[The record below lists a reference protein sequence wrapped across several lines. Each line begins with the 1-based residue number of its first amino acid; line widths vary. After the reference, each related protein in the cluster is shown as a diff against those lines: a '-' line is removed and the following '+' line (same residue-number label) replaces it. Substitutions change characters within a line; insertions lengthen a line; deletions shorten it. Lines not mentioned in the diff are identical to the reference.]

1 MAARAVSYWLS
12 RTMWSVLVTL
22 RHATVGPASPHHPA
36 PEPLLSRGSEL
47 LVPLGPTVRRRRLG
61 AELRRL
67 REAHSLKL
75 EEVAERLGLA
85 PSTLSRIETG
95 KAPTKSAYLTALL
108 EMYQVSDPG
117 ARKVLVDMARE
128 GHRKGWWS
136 IYDDVLPSGFD
147 IYVGLEAEAS
157 GLRSYE
163 TDVVHGLL
171 QTTDYA
177 VAVLRELRP
186 RDSQEQIE
194 RVVDLRMERQRLLDQ
209 DPPLDLWLIMDEG
222 AIRRNIGGPVVMRN
236 QLEHLIQA
244 SRWTNVTMQIL
255 AFEAGAHAGLVGPFS
270 ILEFPE
276 RTDSDVAYT
285 ESLGGMIYL
294 EKDRDVRA
302 CAETFDRMRAAALS
316 PAASVELIQ
325 QVLRELPRLR
335 RLRKTANH
343 PMEGEA
349 DGHRPH
355 QSALVQEQRKQ
366 RRGMCGD
373 SAPPRRGSR
382 CPRFEGPWQ

>member
-1 MAARAVSYWLS
+1 
-12 RTMWSVLVTL
+12 
-22 RHATVGPASPHHPA
+22 
-36 PEPLLSRGSEL
+36 
-47 LVPLGPTVRRRRLG
+47 VPLGPTVRRRRLG

-75 EEVAERLGLA
+75 EEVAERLDLA

-95 KAPTKSAYLTALL
+95 KAPTKSAYLTAML
-108 EMYQVSDPG
+108 ELYEVADPG

-171 QTTDYA
+171 QTTEYA

-186 RDSQEQIE
+186 RDSEEQIK

-209 DPPLDLWLIMDEG
+209 DPPLDLWLILDEG
-222 AIRRNIGGPVVMRN
+222 AIRRNIAGPAVMRG
-236 QLEHLIQA
+236 QLEHLIEA
-244 SRWTNVTMQIL
+244 SRWSNVTLQIL
-255 AFEAGAHAGLVGPFS
+255 AFEAGAHAGLIGPFS

-276 RTDSDVAYT
+276 RADSDVAYT
-285 ESLGGMIYL
+285 ESVAGMIYL
-294 EKDRDVRA
+294 EKDREVRA
-302 CAETFDRMRAAALS
+302 CAEAFDRMRASALS

-325 QVLRELPRLR
+325 RV
-335 RLRKTANH
+335 
-343 PMEGEA
+343 
-349 DGHRPH
+349 
-355 QSALVQEQRKQ
+355 S
-366 RRGMCGD
+366 RGLG
-373 SAPPRRGSR
+373 
-382 CPRFEGPWQ
+382 

>member
-1 MAARAVSYWLS
+1 
-12 RTMWSVLVTL
+12 
-22 RHATVGPASPHHPA
+22 
-36 PEPLLSRGSEL
+36 
-47 LVPLGPTVRRRRLG
+47 VPLGPTVRRRRLG

-75 EEVAERLGLA
+75 EEVAERLDLA

-95 KAPTKSAYLTALL
+95 KAPTKSAYLTAML
-108 EMYQVSDPG
+108 ELYEVADPG

-163 TDVVHGLL
+163 TEVVHGLL
-171 QTTDYA
+171 QTTEYA

-186 RDSQEQIE
+186 RDSEEQIK

-209 DPPLDLWLIMDEG
+209 DPPLDLWLILDEG
-222 AIRRNIGGPVVMRN
+222 AIRRTIAGPAVMRG
-236 QLEHLIQA
+236 QLEHLIEA
-244 SRWTNVTMQIL
+244 SRWSNVTLQIL
-255 AFEAGAHAGLVGPFS
+255 AFEAGAHAGLIGPFS

-276 RTDSDVAYT
+276 RADSDVAYT
-285 ESLGGMIYL
+285 ESVGGMIYL
-294 EKDRDVRA
+294 EKDREVRA
-302 CAETFDRMRAAALS
+302 CAEAFDRMRASALS

-325 QVLRELPRLR
+325 RV
-335 RLRKTANH
+335 
-343 PMEGEA
+343 
-349 DGHRPH
+349 
-355 QSALVQEQRKQ
+355 S
-366 RRGMCGD
+366 RGLD
-373 SAPPRRGSR
+373 
-382 CPRFEGPWQ
+382 

>member
-1 MAARAVSYWLS
+1 M
-12 RTMWSVLVTL
+12 
-22 RHATVGPASPHHPA
+22 
-36 PEPLLSRGSEL
+36 
-47 LVPLGPTVRRRRLG
+47 PLGPTVRRRRLG

-95 KAPTKSAYLTALL
+95 KAPTKSAYLTAML
-108 EMYQVSDPG
+108 EMYQVGDPG

-186 RDSQEQIE
+186 RDTQEQIE

-285 ESLGGMIYL
+285 ESVGGMIYL
-294 EKDRDVRA
+294 EKDREVRA
-302 CAETFDRMRAAALS
+302 CAEAFDRMRAAALS

-325 QVLRELPRLR
+325 KLARE
-335 RLRKTANH
+335 
-343 PMEGEA
+343 
-349 DGHRPH
+349 
-355 QSALVQEQRKQ
+355 
-366 RRGMCGD
+366 
-373 SAPPRRGSR
+373 
-382 CPRFEGPWQ
+382 FI

>member
-1 MAARAVSYWLS
+1 
-12 RTMWSVLVTL
+12 
-22 RHATVGPASPHHPA
+22 
-36 PEPLLSRGSEL
+36 
-47 LVPLGPTVRRRRLG
+47 VPLGPTVRRRRLG

-95 KAPTKSAYLTALL
+95 KAPTKSAYLTAML

-177 VAVLRELRP
+177 IEVLRELRP

-222 AIRRNIGGPVVMRN
+222 AIRRNIGGPAVMRN

-255 AFEAGAHAGLVGPFS
+255 AFEAGAHAGLIGPFS

-285 ESLGGMIYL
+285 ESVGGMIYL
-294 EKDRDVRA
+294 EKDREVRA
-302 CAETFDRMRAAALS
+302 CAEAFDRMRAAALS

-325 QVLRELPRLR
+325 KV
-335 RLRKTANH
+335 A
-343 PMEGEA
+343 GE
-349 DGHRPH
+349 
-355 QSALVQEQRKQ
+355 
-366 RRGMCGD
+366 
-373 SAPPRRGSR
+373 
-382 CPRFEGPWQ
+382 FI

>member
-1 MAARAVSYWLS
+1 
-12 RTMWSVLVTL
+12 
-22 RHATVGPASPHHPA
+22 
-36 PEPLLSRGSEL
+36 
-47 LVPLGPTVRRRRLG
+47 VPLGPTVRRRRLG

-75 EEVAERLGLA
+75 EEVAEQLGLA

-95 KAPTKSAYLTALL
+95 KAPTKSAYLTAMLG
-108 EMYQVSDPG
+108 MYGVDDPG

-147 IYVGLEAEAS
+147 IYVGLEAEAC

-177 VAVLRELRP
+177 LAVLRELRP
-186 RDSQEQIE
+186 RDSDEQIR
-194 RVVDLRMERQRLLDQ
+194 RVVDLRMQRQRLLDQ
-209 DPPLDLWLIMDEG
+209 DPPLDLWLILDEG
-222 AIRRNIGGPVVMRN
+222 AIRRNIGGPAVMRP

-244 SRWTNVTMQIL
+244 SRWSNVTLQVL
-255 AFEAGAHAGLVGPFS
+255 AFGSGAHAGLTGPFS

-276 RTDSDVAYT
+276 RSDEDVAYT
-285 ESLGGMIYL
+285 ESVGGMIYM
-294 EKDRDVRA
+294 EKDREVRL
-302 CAETFDRMRAAALS
+302 CAEAFDRMRAAALS

-325 QVLRELPRLR
+325 HVSREL
-335 RLRKTANH
+335 
-343 PMEGEA
+343 
-349 DGHRPH
+349 
-355 QSALVQEQRKQ
+355 S
-366 RRGMCGD
+366 
-373 SAPPRRGSR
+373 
-382 CPRFEGPWQ
+382 

>member
-1 MAARAVSYWLS
+1 
-12 RTMWSVLVTL
+12 
-22 RHATVGPASPHHPA
+22 
-36 PEPLLSRGSEL
+36 
-47 LVPLGPTVRRRRLG
+47 
-61 AELRRL
+61 
-67 REAHSLKL
+67 
-75 EEVAERLGLA
+75 VAERLGLA

-95 KAPTKSAYLTALL
+95 KAPTKSAYLTAMLD
-108 EMYQVSDPG
+108 MYEVSDPG

-136 IYDDVLPSGFD
+136 IYDDILPSGFD

-186 RDSQEQIE
+186 RDSEEQLE
-194 RVVDLRMERQRLLDQ
+194 RGVDLRMERQRLLDQ
-209 DPPLDLWLIMDEG
+209 DPPLDLWLILDEG
-222 AIRRNIGGPVVMRN
+222 AIRRNIGGPAVMRN

-244 SRWTNVTMQIL
+244 SRWPNVTLQIL
-255 AFEAGAHAGLVGPFS
+255 AFEAGAHAGLIGPFS

-285 ESLGGMIYL
+285 ESVGGMIYL
-294 EKDRDVRA
+294 EKDREVRA
-302 CAETFDRMRAAALS
+302 CAEAFDRMRAAALS

-325 QVLRELPRLR
+325 RVSREF
-335 RLRKTANH
+335 T
-343 PMEGEA
+343 
-349 DGHRPH
+349 
-355 QSALVQEQRKQ
+355 
-366 RRGMCGD
+366 
-373 SAPPRRGSR
+373 
-382 CPRFEGPWQ
+382 

>member
-1 MAARAVSYWLS
+1 
-12 RTMWSVLVTL
+12 
-22 RHATVGPASPHHPA
+22 
-36 PEPLLSRGSEL
+36 
-47 LVPLGPTVRRRRLG
+47 VPLGPTVRRRRLG

-75 EEVAERLGLA
+75 EEVAEQLGLA

-95 KAPTKSAYLTALL
+95 KAPTKSAYLTAMLG
-108 EMYQVSDPG
+108 MYGVDDPG

-147 IYVGLEAEAS
+147 IYVGLEAEAC

-177 VAVLRELRP
+177 LAVLRELRP
-186 RDSQEQIE
+186 RDSDEQIR
-194 RVVDLRMERQRLLDQ
+194 RVVDLRMQRQRLLDQ
-209 DPPLDLWLIMDEG
+209 DPPLDLWLILDEG
-222 AIRRNIGGPVVMRN
+222 AIRRNIGGTAVMRP

-244 SRWTNVTMQIL
+244 SRWSNVTLQVL
-255 AFEAGAHAGLVGPFS
+255 AFGSGAHAGLTGPFS

-276 RTDSDVAYT
+276 RSDEDVAYT
-285 ESLGGMIYL
+285 ESVGGMIYM
-294 EKDRDVRA
+294 EKDREVRL
-302 CAETFDRMRAAALS
+302 CAEAFDRMRAAALS

-325 QVLRELPRLR
+325 YVSREF
-335 RLRKTANH
+335 
-343 PMEGEA
+343 
-349 DGHRPH
+349 
-355 QSALVQEQRKQ
+355 S
-366 RRGMCGD
+366 
-373 SAPPRRGSR
+373 
-382 CPRFEGPWQ
+382 